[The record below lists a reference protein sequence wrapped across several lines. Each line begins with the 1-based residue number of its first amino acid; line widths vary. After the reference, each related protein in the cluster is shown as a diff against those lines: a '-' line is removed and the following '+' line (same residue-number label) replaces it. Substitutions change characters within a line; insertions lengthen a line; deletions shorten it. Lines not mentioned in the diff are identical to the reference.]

1 MKLFKNCVSSVTFRP
16 HPNAGSADE
25 NIGPLVGQ
33 IYASNSD
40 EIIIEN
46 CGGVLN
52 ANGNVRS
59 TGLIGR
65 LYIPN
70 ESAKV
75 TIQNIYSEI
84 DYTNATAQGAGGIIG
99 LIDGFYTTPP
109 VSISKGWSAIRGSV
123 SSDVRNVVGR
133 NEAATVTITDFY
145 ADGRYTDVSPINGV
159 TYLPTDKIYKRE
171 GYPALDFDTIWMIE
185 EGADYPRFVF
195 SSNEVLDYLL
205 WLFHT
210 PNPTPVN
217 EENRITEFRAGK
229 VMNYRVYD
237 VSEGM
242 ENAKDITTSS
252 KIEFVPM
259 ADSEVD
265 PTEQV
270 EIDDSIKYL
279 KVNDAGEL
287 VAKVTH
293 KEKYTRNT
301 FEVYG
306 PDNFSL
312 SESFTETFVKNV
324 PRKGQITAH
333 YRDDYKEVLAPLPD
347 FVTPINDMF
356 VINEASI
363 KPLEVGT
370 HQIEVKRF
378 RTKERFDITVE
389 PLSKPEV
396 VDVINTAAT
405 LYVFFRL
412 DAKLD
417 VDTYFAVR
425 AFSDEAKTIEL
436 NSKTTVANVE
446 DFTITIDGAGSWQ
459 PIPQSALSPSGED
472 SEMYCCRI
480 YAGPL
485 DKVYL
490 DLGIATGEETE
501 DIYAPLISATPPPG
515 IYNMPVAVK
524 FTLNEP
530 GDIFFTYEDGIPDI
544 PYQEGE
550 SIVLT
555 KTNTLKVRAVDEK
568 GNVSRIVSYKY
579 VIDAVAPTVG
589 ANPPPAPYM
598 EPINIE
604 LTVDELE
611 ATIYYTTDGSEPDIN
626 SSVYSMPILL
636 EDGAITIKAFAIDSA
651 GNVGEVVTLEYEVV
665 ANPKGGSFEDP
676 IILNQPVGT
685 VNINYAFNQF
695 PEVYQRFDDFV
706 VEATYKATI
715 VDIPEGGDGSL
726 VLFDGNKEYIA
737 SGWVKQPL
745 TFTATTQTMYI
756 MIAMSNARFDPVKTL
771 IELE

>member
-1 MKLFKNCVSSVTFRP
+1 MLFANNVVVKNLIIEGNITNSSTMSTCGIVGGKIDSSRPDLEFNGIGGTANLNGYAWNGVGLFGKVNLREGNGRMLLSDWYSELIPIAGQLSSVGGVYGATDVGSGIAVT
-16 HPNAGSADE
+16 NGWVSILNSAGEGNGAY
-25 NIGPLVGQ
+25 PLTGDTSPIQ
-33 IYASNSD
+33 ASNVYVDGSKMPSSPGSGYVIKTTD
-40 EIIIEN
+40 EMFKMD
-46 CGGVLN
+46 
-52 ANGNVRS
+52 
-59 TGLIGR
+59 T
-65 LYIPN
+65 
-70 ESAKV
+70 
-75 TIQNIYSEI
+75 
-84 DYTNATAQGAGGIIG
+84 
-99 LIDGFYTTPP
+99 F
-109 VSISKGWSAIRGSV
+109 
-123 SSDVRNVVGR
+123 SSF
-133 NEAATVTITDFY
+133 AW
-145 ADGRYTDVSPINGV
+145 
-159 TYLPTDKIYKRE
+159 
-171 GYPALDFDTIWMIE
+171 DTIWYID
-185 EGADYPRFVF
+185 EGIDYPRFIF
-195 SSNEVLDYLL
+195 ASSKTNDYVL
-205 WLFHT
+205 WLYDT
-210 PNPTPVN
+210 PLPPPLTESNA
-217 EENRITEFRAGK
+217 IDEFRAGK
-229 VMNYRVYD
+229 IMKYRIYD
-237 VSEGM
+237 VSGGI
-242 ENAKDITTSS
+242 ENAKDITTVATLS
-252 KIEFVPM
+252 FLPM
-259 ADSEVD
+259 KDSEIAPD
-265 PTEQV
+265 KQV
-270 EIDDSIKYL
+270 EIDNSIKYI
-279 KVNDAGEL
+279 KVNDSGEL
-287 VAKVTH
+287 KAIVSYDDKTSD
-293 KEKYTRNT
+293 TS

-306 PDNFSL
+306 PDSFSL
-312 SESFTETFVKNV
+312 SESFTETFIKNV

-378 RTKERFDITVE
+378 RTKERFDIVVD
-389 PLSKPEV
+389 PLSTPEI

-417 VDTYFAVR
+417 VDTYFSVR

-436 NSKTTVANVE
+436 NSKTTVANID

-579 VIDAVAPTVG
+579 VIDAVAPNVG

-626 SSVYSMPILL
+626 SEVYSMPIPL

-651 GNVGEVVTLEYEVV
+651 GNVGEVVTLQYEVV

-685 VNINYAFNQF
+685 VNISYAFNQF
-695 PEVYQRFDDFV
+695 DEVYQRFDDFV
-706 VEATYKATI
+706 VEATYKITI
-715 VDIPEGGDGSL
+715 KDIPEGGDGS
-726 VLFDGNKEYIA
+726 VVIFDGNKSYIA
-737 SGWVKQPL
+737 SEWVKNSV

-756 MIAMSNARFDPVKTL
+756 MIAMYSTKFDPIKTL

>member
-1 MKLFKNCVSSVTFRP
+1 MIFARNVVVKDLVIQGNTANSARMDSCGIIGGSISNSTHCEMQVIGGTVKFLGTEWESIGLFGKTRHTELGSQILLRDWYSEIQEVTGNVNKVGGITGSTDSTDGQYVVSDGWVAINYPSGA
-16 HPNAGSADE
+16 NSSD
-25 NIGPLVGQ
+25 NIHPLVGDQ
-33 IYASNSD
+33 
-40 EIIIEN
+40 
-46 CGGVLN
+46 LN
-52 ANGNVRS
+52 YQS
-59 TGLIGR
+59 T
-65 LYIPN
+65 
-70 ESAKV
+70 
-75 TIQNIYSEI
+75 NIYV
-84 DYTNATAQGAGGIIG
+84 DK
-99 LIDGFYTTPP
+99 DKMP
-109 VSISKGWSAIRGSV
+109 
-123 SSDVRNVVGR
+123 
-133 NEAATVTITDFY
+133 
-145 ADGRYTDVSPINGV
+145 SPIDPN
-159 TYLPTDKIYKRE
+159 YLLKTTAEMRKEKTFIGFSWQY
-171 GYPALDFDTIWMIE
+171 IWYIE

-217 EENRITEFRAGK
+217 EENHITEFRAGK

-242 ENAKDITTSS
+242 ENAKDITSSS

-259 ADSEVD
+259 ADSEVE

-378 RTKERFDITVE
+378 RTKERFDIVVD
-389 PLSKPEV
+389 PLSKPEI

-579 VIDAVAPTVG
+579 VIDAVAPNVG

-611 ATIYYTTDGSEPDIN
+611 ATIYYTTDGSEPDVN
-626 SSVYSMPILL
+626 SEVYSMPIPL

-651 GNVGEVVTLEYEVV
+651 GNIGEVVTLQYEVV

-685 VNINYAFNQF
+685 VNISYAFNQF
-695 PEVYQRFDDFV
+695 DEVYQRFDDFV
-706 VEATYKATI
+706 VEATYKVTI
-715 VDIPEGGDGSL
+715 KDIPEGGDGS
-726 VLFDGNKEYIA
+726 VVIFDGNKSYIA
-737 SGWVKQPL
+737 SEWVKNSV

-756 MIAMSNARFDPVKTL
+756 MIAMYSTKFDPIKTL